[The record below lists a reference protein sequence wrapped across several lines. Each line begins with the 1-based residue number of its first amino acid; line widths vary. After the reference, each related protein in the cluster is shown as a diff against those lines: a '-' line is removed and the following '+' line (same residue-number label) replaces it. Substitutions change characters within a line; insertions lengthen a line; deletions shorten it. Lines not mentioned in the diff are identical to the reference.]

1 MRGFKGDAGPWVIM
15 EALENSAL
23 GVIAEG
29 RLKPNGERSDFV
41 CLVSPLE
48 DLTPCDE
55 ANARLISAAPD
66 LLEAATR
73 LIALSE
79 NDGGYLKSIND
90 IFCLNALKSAVN
102 KALNT
107 NT

>member
-1 MRGFKGDAGPWVIM
+1 MMDFKGDPGPWVIM

-29 RLKPNGERSDFV
+29 CLKPNGERSDFV
-41 CLVSPLE
+41 CLVSPMA

-66 LLEAATR
+66 LL
-73 LIALSE
+73 
-79 NDGGYLKSIND
+79 
-90 IFCLNALKSAVN
+90 
-102 KALNT
+102 KALQNSLPWLDRIGSESVYSEAKT
-107 NT
+107 AIEKAFNIKP